1 MFCTIK
7 KSKMLRRRGE
17 IARRRGPRVFD
28 CSAVAAAALLCVPHA
43 VCSRT
48 ESSEENLTREVVE
61 TEEEGNRSW
70 KRISIKSK

>member
-28 CSAVAAAALLCVPHA
+28 CSAVAAAALPCVRTQCA
-43 VCSRT
+43 VERK
-48 ESSEENLTREVVE
+48 V
-61 TEEEGNRSW
+61 
-70 KRISIKSK
+70 IKKI